1 MFVINK
7 QKHTVRSKVSLWVTN
22 FVSEMK
28 TKSPA
33 VVQRWV
39 DSLPHDKYTDIV
51 IEPHTHDTFDDLDSS
66 EKVEAIEDSIAHD
79 SFILVSSVSE
89 GPTIEIVSDTE
100 TSTDALTA
108 IANKCNQPPAAGRFV
123 GHKSFWRRRPSILV
137 AALHQSKSQST
148 ETDDL
153 TASDQSS
160 QPDKP
165 SEPIEIRLNSIELDE
180 PTTSISANA
189 DATTTSTSTTN
200 TTSTIL
206 AKSKLTELYDK
217 FGISK
222 KRYDYFKARKMEA
235 KRILSNA
242 KSRFLASAAAQDDLS
257 NDHDSSLLGFSDDD
271 DVTRNMCAESMDTNA
286 IGMDTSTDELSHLSH
301 SNELLLVHDDNDI
314 RRPTDDE
321 DDSFNVSMPS
331 VNDGSTS
338 QLSTSRRIP
347 MADIG
352 RSTSDNPRLRNK
364 TYLGD
369 IGRSFSENQDD
380 DTIFIGERNISA
392 PSSSI
397 AIQNNNRPNGALYER
412 RAYSV
417 SPTQRGLKRGTLS
430 REQSL
435 SDSSRHRHHLS
446 KGSSFQSDSSH
457 CSSVESLLDARKP
470 DPEAILRQLGF
481 APAYQENLLSRI
493 PSR

>member
-1 MFVINK
+1 M
-7 QKHTVRSKVSLWVTN
+7 TN
-22 FVSEMK
+22 FVNEMR
-28 TKSPA
+28 TKSPV

-39 DSLPHDKYTDIV
+39 DSLPHDTYTDIV
-51 IEPHTHDTFDDLDSS
+51 IEPLAHGALDEPDSS
-66 EKVEAIEDSIAHD
+66 DKGEALDDSTAPGPQHGRAD
-79 SFILVSSVSE
+79 SVNGGQVID
-89 GPTIEIVSDTE
+89 GNGDTE
-100 TSTDALTA
+100 TSADALTA
-108 IANKCNQPPAAGRFV
+108 ISSKHSQSTAATTGGADKR
-123 GHKSFWRRRPSILV
+123 FWRRRPTILA
-137 AALHQSKSQST
+137 AALRHSKSHSQSQST

-153 TASDQSS
+153 TASDESS
-160 QPDKP
+160 QSDK
-165 SEPIEIRLNSIELDE
+165 STEPIEIRVNSIALDE
-180 PTTSISANA
+180 PVTSISTSAA
-189 DATTTSTSTTN
+189 AATTTV
-200 TTSTIL
+200 
-206 AKSKLTELYDK
+206 ARSKLTELYDK

-222 KRYDYFKARKMEA
+222 RRYDYFKERKMEA
-235 KRILSNA
+235 KRMLSNA
-242 KSRFLASAAAQDDLS
+242 KSRFLASTAVQDELAD
-257 NDHDSSLLGFSDDD
+257 DRDGSLFGAGDDD
-271 DVTRNMCAESMDTNA
+271 HVARNVRAESTDTNA

-301 SNELLLVHDDNDI
+301 SNELLLAHDGNYG
-314 RRPTDDE
+314 RRGGGPDDE
-321 DDSFNVSMPS
+321 DDSFNASMPS
-331 VNDGSTS
+331 INDGSAS

-364 TYLGD
+364 FYLGD

-380 DTIFIGERNISA
+380 ETILIGERNISA

-397 AIQNNNRPNGALYER
+397 AIQNNNRPNGGLYER

-481 APAYQENLLSRI
+481 GPAYQEDLLSRI
-493 PSR
+493 PQR